1 VHATTGEVQDLAWK
15 RYQTQRPTEVQ
26 IRSWFGG
33 EALMGL
39 GMACGPVSGVQ
50 IDAVQYAL
58 EVLDVDETESLDQL
72 VEAAHWQ
79 GRGELLARLL
89 HQRTPGGAG
98 HFAYLCQE
106 WAGNTILAKRP
117 GGPGEPKAVTLI
129 ETRGA
134 GGQVVVAPTPPGIH
148 PEHPE
153 RGYELV
159 RGSWEDIP
167 LITPDERQTLWELAR
182 SCNAYVAPTQVHTA
196 RGGSRPRANGERPGD
211 TLNERANRDWWQS
224 LLERHGWTLVHQ
236 RGDVDYWQRPGKDGK
251 AWSATLGACGS
262 YLYVFS
268 ANAAPFE
275 PERAYQPFGAYA
287 LLEHGGNFKAAA
299 KALAPPRQRQNG
311 HRRTPTAPPSDQDT
325 PEVPLRERF
334 RVDDTGVWYTPP
346 VDKEGHQPADVWVC
360 APSGSWPPRVTWRTI
375 TTGTSWSSQTAMA
388 IRSNGRCLSSFWR
401 SSGNTARSCGV
412 WGWS

>member
-1 VHATTGEVQDLAWK
+1 VALAFRAAGRPVLPIAPGCKKPSTVHATTGEIKTLAWK
-15 RYQTQRPTEVQ
+15 RYQAQRPTEGQ
-26 IRSWFGG
+26 IRSWFGVD
-33 EALMGL
+33 AMMGL

-50 IDAVQYAL
+50 IDDVPYAL

-159 RGSWEDIP
+159 RGSWETLPI
-167 LITPDERQTLWELAR
+167 ITPEERQALLALAR
-182 SCNAYVAPTQVHTA
+182 SFNTYVPPPQVHAFHGAQSPAVTA
-196 RGGSRPRANGERPGD
+196 
-211 TLNERANRDWWQS
+211 
-224 LLERHGWTLVHQ
+224 
-236 RGDVDYWQRPGKDGK
+236 KD
-251 AWSATLGACGS
+251 
-262 YLYVFS
+262 
-268 ANAAPFE
+268 
-275 PERAYQPFGAYA
+275 
-287 LLEHGGNFKAAA
+287 
-299 KALAPPRQRQNG
+299 
-311 HRRTPTAPPSDQDT
+311 
-325 PEVPLRERF
+325 
-334 RVDDTGVWYTPP
+334 
-346 VDKEGHQPADVWVC
+346 
-360 APSGSWPPRVTWRTI
+360 RVT
-375 TTGTSWSSQTAMA
+375 A
-388 IRSNGRCLSSFWR
+388 
-401 SSGNTARSCGV
+401 
-412 WGWS
+412 